1 MNYYLILCR
10 SLTYA
15 QRSEAA
21 LDRAGIRARA
31 LRCPGGI
38 SAEGCGYCVRI
49 PTQTLARAI
58 EALRR
63 ASLEPKRIFAP
74 DGDGGYEEVEWL

>member
-1 MNYYLILCR
+1 MNHYLILCR

-15 QRSEAA
+15 QRSAAA
-21 LDRAGIRARA
+21 LERVGITARA

-38 SAEGCGYCVRI
+38 SAEGCGYCVKI
-49 PTQTLARAI
+49 STQMLARSV

-63 ASLEPKRIFAP
+63 AAMEPKRIFAP
-74 DGDGGYEEVEWL
+74 DGDGGYEEVDWR